1 MVTQRDIAQAAGLS
15 QATVSLALRRHPGLP
30 ATTIDRVHAAAA
42 SLGYRPDPLISAL
55 MSQRQARKPGG
66 TLRAKIAFLT
76 AFPSHRL
83 PRPAP
88 PPGAPGDHH

>member
-1 MVTQRDIAQAAGLS
+1 MVTQRDIARAAGLS

-30 ATTIDRVHAAAA
+30 AATIARVHAAAA
-42 SLGYRPDPLISAL
+42 GLGYRPDPLVSAL

-76 AFPSHRL
+76 AFPTRDGWRRSRYI
-83 PRPAP
+83 
-88 PPGAPGDHH
+88 